1 MHDVRDESGFLYAQ
15 RYAFSFEIGPQA
27 TKMLGRRQKR
37 RPDILVAWWQAAYFR
52 HRSLSDHSYEHD
64 APLEIAVWTDEEG
77 SRSAPATIA
86 SGIFA
91 GAFTEEYRLS
101 CKDRDGKIIG
111 EELDRIG
118 YRCDAALPRFKAF
131 FEAHMEE
138 GPLRQAGNMTAGVV
152 TGIQGIR

>member
-86 SGIFA
+86 SGVFA
-91 GAFTEEYRLS
+91 APSPQST
-101 CKDRDGKIIG
+101 D
-111 EELDRIG
+111 
-118 YRCDAALPRFKAF
+118 
-131 FEAHMEE
+131 
-138 GPLRQAGNMTAGVV
+138 
-152 TGIQGIR
+152 

>member
-1 MHDVRDESGFLYAQ
+1 MKIFISWPG
-15 RYAFSFEIGPQA
+15 EISHKIALALREGLP
-27 TKMLGRRQKR
+27 LFCPLLNCGYL
-37 RPDILVAWWQAAYFR
+37 LV
-52 HRSLSDHSYEHD
+52 
-64 APLEIAVWTDEEG
+64 LEIAVWTDEEG

-86 SGIFA
+86 SGVFA
-91 GAFTEEYRLS
+91 GAFAAEYGLS
-101 CKDRDGKIIG
+101 RKDRDGKIIG